1 NRAIYHQTDRDGTHW
16 SFDGRAWS
24 REGRADTTNDGV
36 NNPTP
41 TPIVASYDKARELNY
56 QATNAAAALALK
68 DAPQPDDPYRLPAD
82 DRDRPSLTPANWM
95 RDAADGQWH
104 RQVKTAVS
112 GENNRGLYAQETAS
126 PARAAELDA
135 QSTEV
140 VARNLANSPGAIA
153 ARYEL
158 AYRRSGWAA
167 DGWPMSPAVQQA
179 LP

>member
-1 NRAIYHQTDRDGTHW
+1 
-16 SFDGRAWS
+16 
-24 REGRADTTNDGV
+24 
-36 NNPTP
+36 
-41 TPIVASYDKARELNY
+41 
-56 QATNAAAALALK
+56 
-68 DAPQPDDPYRLPAD
+68 
-82 DRDRPSLTPANWM
+82 PANWM

-179 LP
+179 LPNPDALNASDGKRYYRDAEGHWASDGALAAGNRALELDTTRALLQPALAE